1 MHTLV
6 ESDEFY
12 RGIAYIPT
20 LLVHTCMHVLEHKY
34 AYTTT
39 RVVVYQTDEF
49 YRGIAY
55 IPTLLV
61 HTYMH
66 VLEHKYAYTT
76 RLE

>member
-6 ESDEFY
+6 QS
-12 RGIAYIPT
+12 
-20 LLVHTCMHVLEHKY
+20 
-34 AYTTT
+34 
-39 RVVVYQTDEF
+39 DEF

-76 RLE
+76 LARVVRVVYSYPLAYAYQKYSAYYG